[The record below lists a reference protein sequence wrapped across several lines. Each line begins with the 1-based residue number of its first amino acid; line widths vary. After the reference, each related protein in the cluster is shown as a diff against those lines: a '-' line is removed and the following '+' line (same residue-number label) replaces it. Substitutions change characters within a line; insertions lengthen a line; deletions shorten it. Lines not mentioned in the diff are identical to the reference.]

1 MIVLLALICT
11 GIAIENN
18 APLWALAGAAFML
31 VAVLDRQK
39 DD

>member
-11 GIAIENN
+11 AIAIEND

-31 VAVLDRQK
+31 VAVLDRK